1 MARAIWNGVVL
12 AESTMTE
19 VVESNRYFPPLALN
33 REHFEESDTHT
44 TCPKK
49 GVANYYDIVV
59 DGRVNPDAAWYYPT
73 PEPDAANIKDHVAF
87 WNGVVIER

>member
-12 AESTMTE
+12 AESLTTV

-33 REHFEESDTHT
+33 REHFEESNTQT

-49 GVANYYDIVV
+49 GVASYYDIVV
-59 DGRVNPDAAWYYPT
+59 DGRVNPDAAWYYPS
-73 PEPDAANIKDHVAF
+73 PNEAAEHIAGYVAF
-87 WNGVVIER
+87 AKGVMIEQ